1 MTLLNL
7 PYAGLAWI
15 GRQGTRAIAALVFI
29 GIAVPPLDALLRP
42 FVSAAIF
49 ALLCLAFLRVDP
61 AALRGHLRRPGL
73 VLAATGWTMVA
84 LPLLSGLGYLAIGL
98 EARAPELLLALMLQG
113 VASPMMAAPS
123 FAAAMGLD
131 ASLVLATLIAS
142 SALTPLTAPLF
153 AYVFVGPTLT
163 LSPLVLGLKLFA
175 ILAGSALLAAL
186 IRRLVGAAAL
196 ARHKQPLDGLN
207 ILIVFIFVGAVMETV
222 AAQFAAAPS
231 RMIALT
237 ALAFAL
243 YFLVLGLTALLFA
256 RAGRARALVL
266 GLAAAQRNMGLMLAA
281 TAGALPDL
289 VWLWFALCQFPIYV
303 SPQLLKQLA
312 QRLRALDAAVA
323 PPAATPSGGL
333 ALRQRLD

>member
-1 MTLLNL
+1 MILR
-7 PYAGLAWI
+7 PAYAGLAWV

-29 GIAVPPLDALLRP
+29 GIAVPPLDALLKP
-42 FVSAAIF
+42 FVSEAIF

-61 AALRGHLRRPGL
+61 AALRVHLRRPGL

-84 LPLLSGLGYLAIGL
+84 LPVLSGLGYLAIGL
-98 EARAPELLLALMLQG
+98 DARAPELLLALMLQG

-142 SALTPLTAPLF
+142 SALTPLSAPLF
-153 AYVFVGPTLT
+153 AYVFVGPALT
-163 LSPLVLGLKLFA
+163 LSPLALGLKLFA
-175 ILAGSALLAAL
+175 ILAGSALLAAA
-186 IRRLVGAAAL
+186 IRQLVGGAAL
-196 ARHKQPLDGLN
+196 ERHKQPIDGLN
-207 ILIVFIFVGAVMETV
+207 ILVVFVFVGAVMENV
-222 AAQFAAAPS
+222 AGQVRDAPG

-243 YFLVLGLTALLFA
+243 YFVVLGLTALLFA

-303 SPQLLKQLA
+303 SPQLLKKLA
-312 QRLRALDAAVA
+312 QRLSARDAA
-323 PPAATPSGGL
+323 AALSQQGL
-333 ALRQRLD
+333 ALRRPLD

>member
-73 VLAATGWTMVA
+73 VLAATGWTMIA
-84 LPLLSGLGYLAIGL
+84 LPLLSGLGYLAM
-98 EARAPELLLALMLQG
+98 LALMLQG

-222 AAQFAAAPS
+222 AAQFAAAPG